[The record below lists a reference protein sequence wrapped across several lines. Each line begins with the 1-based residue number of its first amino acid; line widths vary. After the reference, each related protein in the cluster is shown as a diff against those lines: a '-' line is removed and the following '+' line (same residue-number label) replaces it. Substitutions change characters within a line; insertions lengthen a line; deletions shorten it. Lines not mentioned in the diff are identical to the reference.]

1 MRKSAASPRLTYQG
15 LRVLQ
20 SFLQSPM
27 EEICGAELIKAT
39 KLPSGTLYPILL
51 RFERHGLLESRWENT
66 EPSTLGRPRR
76 RLYRMTPNGYAMA
89 KKALRD
95 LSVLQPSLA

>member
-1 MRKSAASPRLTYQG
+1 MRKSDASPRLTYQG
-15 LRVLQ
+15 LCVLQ

-66 EPSTLGRPRR
+66 EPTTLGRPRR
-76 RLYRMTPNGYAMA
+76 RLYRMTPNGYTTA
-89 KKALRD
+89 KNTLMD
-95 LSVLQPSLA
+95 LSVPRPALA